1 MTSEDAASHGP
12 MPAADYLWH
21 GIPMVTS
28 ASARPSGGATAPKA
42 ESQGDSPSAG
52 AATTDPPTD
61 PNGTD
66 PDQSAAVRSGWTL
79 ADAHER
85 LGISGA
91 REIFGH
97 EHDAWF
103 DYATSTIANLEQWGG
118 GAAHRSIL

>member
-42 ESQGDSPSAG
+42 ESQVDSPSAG
-52 AATTDPPTD
+52 PATTDPPTD

-66 PDQSAAVRSGWTL
+66 PDHSAAVRSGWPTV
-79 ADAHER
+79 DAHER
-85 LGISGA
+85 LGLSGA
-91 REIFGH
+91 REIFGP
-97 EHDAWF
+97 EHGACF
-103 DYATSTIANLEQWGG
+103 DSAPSTI
-118 GAAHRSIL
+118 